1 MNSIKHLAVAML
13 AFTAAASATALPIV
27 TFTLDPPDGYL
38 AGAAGTSVGWGY
50 TINSTNSINSL
61 DLFTQSDTP
70 AYVYIESFA
79 FGDETPIGVDRG
91 VVGVVPP
98 TGATEGSPIVALWA
112 LNTSG
117 LQYDIG
123 AGALLGSSTQGVITL
138 TYDVYSGDEITYG
151 LTVNATMNGSDVN
164 AEVFANA
171 PAAPE
176 PASAAMLALGIAA
189 LLLRLRASGGPGA
202 AR

>member
-50 TINSTNSINSL
+50 TINSTNSL

-70 AYVYIESFA
+70 AYVYIEGFT
-79 FGDETPIGVDRG
+79 FGDGTPIGTFDQF
-91 VVGVVPP
+91 VPP
-98 TGATEGSPIVALWA
+98 TGATEGSPIVALWS

-123 AGALLGSSTQGVITL
+123 AWASLGSSTQGVMTL

-151 LTVNATMNGSDVN
+151 LTVNATMNGSDVH

-189 LLLRLRASGGPGA
+189 LLLRLRASGGPEA